1 MIAVGEPRKH
11 HYIPVFY
18 QNQFTNTKGLIWVYD
33 RRLHTYKEL
42 PPKSVCFE
50 KDLYALKPENAPWDR
65 RIESLVLSY
74 VDGVGSW
81 AIRELISGQRNNRMI
96 QTLAYFIGVQF
107 NRLPAVGRAVSGMW
121 SQIGTEMLRG
131 MTASVGRMQSIL
143 ERYTRETGKSVAV
156 SAESMVEAVRGG
168 RVEAVA
174 TERPFLHGIF
184 AHAVTVSDAIQLL
197 DWQILMAP
205 RVTGFV
211 ICDSPVVV
219 VPPGGGRDVGF
230 LVPGTVIYFPLN
242 NRYCL
247 RLGKAGQS
255 LSQRKVSKE
264 TVRIIN
270 YNIAANSE
278 RFVLGPEKAQ
288 LVSVIERSESAEEDQ
303 TPRFTTEFL
312 DGSDGPL
319 LKMTFQPRRYF
330 YGKGSQAP

>member
-1 MIAVGEPRKH
+1 MIAVREPRKH

-18 QNQFTNTKGLIWVYD
+18 QNQFINAKGLLWVYD
-33 RRLHTYKEL
+33 RCLHTYKEL
-42 PPKSVCFE
+42 PPRSVCFE
-50 KDLYALKPENAPWDR
+50 KDLYALKPENAPRDR
-65 RIESLVLSY
+65 RIESLILSY
-74 VDGVGSW
+74 VDGVGSS
-81 AIRELISGQRNNRMI
+81 AIRGLLSGPPNNQMI
-96 QTLAYFIGVQF
+96 QDLAYFIGVQF
-107 NRLPAVGRAVSGMW
+107 NRLPSVGRTVSEMW
-121 SQIGTEMLRG
+121 SKIGTGMLRG
-131 MTASVGRMQSIL
+131 MTANVGRMQSIL

-168 RVEAVA
+168 HIEVVA

-184 AHAVTVSDAIQLL
+184 AHAVTVRDAIERL

-205 RVTGFV
+205 RVTGF
-211 ICDSPVVV
+211 IMCDSPVAV
-219 VPPGGGRDVGF
+219 VPPRGVKDVGF

-242 NRYCL
+242 YSHCL
-247 RLGKAGQS
+247 RLGEADQS
-255 LSQRKVSKE
+255 FSHRKVSKE

-278 RFVLGPEKAQ
+278 RFVMGPEKAQ
-288 LVSVIERSESAEEDQ
+288 LVSVIKRSESAEEDL
-303 TPRFTTEFL
+303 TPRFTTESV

>member
-1 MIAVGEPRKH
+1 VIAVNEPRKH

-18 QNQFTNTKGLIWVYD
+18 QKHFTNAKGLLWVYD
-33 RRLHTYKEL
+33 RCLHTYKEL
-42 PPKSVCFE
+42 PPRSVCFE
-50 KDLYALKPENAPWDR
+50 KDFYALKPENAPWDR

-81 AIRELISGQRNNRMI
+81 AIRELLSGQRNNQMI
-96 QTLAYFIGVQF
+96 QTVAYFIGVQF
-107 NRLPAVGRAVSGMW
+107 NRLPSVRRAVSEIWNNIGM
-121 SQIGTEMLRG
+121 EMLRG

-168 RVEAVA
+168 QVEAVA

-184 AHAVTVSDAIQLL
+184 AHAVTVSDAIDRL

-205 RVTGFV
+205 RVTGFI

-219 VPPGGGRDVGF
+219 VPPRGVKDVGF
-230 LVPGTVIYFPLN
+230 LVPGTVISFPLN
-242 NRYCL
+242 YSHCL
-247 RLGKAGQS
+247 RLGEAGQS
-255 LSQRKVSKE
+255 FSHRKVSKE

-278 RFVLGPEKAQ
+278 RFVMGPEKAQ
-288 LVSVIERSESAEEDQ
+288 LVSVIKSSGSAEEDL
-303 TPRFTTEFL
+303 TPRFTTESVEE
-312 DGSDGPL
+312 SDGHL
-319 LKMTFQPRRYF
+319 LKITFRPRRYF